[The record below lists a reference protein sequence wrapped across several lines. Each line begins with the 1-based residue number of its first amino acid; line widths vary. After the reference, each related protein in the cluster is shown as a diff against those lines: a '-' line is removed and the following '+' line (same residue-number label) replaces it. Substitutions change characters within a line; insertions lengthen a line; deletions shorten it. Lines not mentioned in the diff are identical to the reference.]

1 MIATVRRMS
10 GTLVIA
16 SLVALAGFACQAVND
31 EVIDFE
37 RDDITIDENDQVSRL
52 LGSGKSYL
60 DSDLYDKAEDVYR
73 RVLRI
78 DENNK
83 TAMQNLSYTY
93 RKQDRMDDAIA
104 MDQRYVAK
112 FPDDPNGYARLA
124 AVEAEESLDYDGAIA
139 HMEKAIELNPEDAT
153 YFADRGFY
161 AYSKMDDDGERTDL
175 ALALAS
181 YQKAEELDPE
191 NESYGKYAK
200 KIIIEMDDPEMITD
214 NALEELE
221 MDPENPQLLRK
232 VAKMYQDQQDWSS
245 ASSYY
250 ERLSAVD
257 TGNAGV
263 LQNLALIYLQI
274 PDTTSAVRSYDRLV
288 AVDPGNVD
296 GLVRLAEL
304 QSSKSQRNYRDGI
317 TTVKKAI
324 ELDPANARAW
334 SAWGKALEYLQN
346 YEEARAKFVKASTL
360 NDPVWSSYAQQE
372 ISRQDQLIERREKL
386 KEKAQ
391 YEAKTGN

>member
-1 MIATVRRMS
+1 MMASIRRMR
-10 GTLVIA
+10 GTLLIA

-31 EVIDFE
+31 EVIEFE
-37 RDDITIDENDQVSRL
+37 RDVTIDEDDQVSRL
-52 LGSGKSYL
+52 LGSGAQYL
-60 DSDLYDKAEDVYR
+60 DSDLYDKAEEVYR
-73 RVLRI
+73 KVLRI

-93 RKQDRMDDAIA
+93 RQQGRMADAIS

-139 HMEKAIELNPEDAT
+139 HIDKAIELNPDDDT

-161 AYSKMDDDGERTDL
+161 AYSKTDDDGARTDL

-191 NESYGKYAK
+191 NESYGKYIK
-200 KIIIEMDDPEMITD
+200 KIIIEMGDTGMIAD

-221 MDPENPQLLRK
+221 ADPENPRLLRQ

-245 ASSYY
+245 AAIYY
-250 ERLSAVD
+250 ERLSNVD

-288 AVDPGNVD
+288 AVDPTNVD

-324 ELDPANARAW
+324 DIDPENARAW
-334 SAWGKALEYLQN
+334 SAWGKALEYLEQ
-346 YEEARAKFVKASTL
+346 YEEARAKFVKASSL
-360 NDPVWSSYAQQE
+360 KDPVWSSYAQQE
-372 ISRQDQLIERREKL
+372 IGRQDQLIERREKL